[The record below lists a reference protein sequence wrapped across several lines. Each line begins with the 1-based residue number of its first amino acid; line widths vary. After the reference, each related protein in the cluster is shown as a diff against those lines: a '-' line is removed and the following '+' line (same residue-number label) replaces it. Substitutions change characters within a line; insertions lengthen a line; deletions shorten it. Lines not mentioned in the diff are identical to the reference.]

1 MFQKNYPMPDFSFSE
16 DMNLND
22 IKFDYNLFEHLEP
35 LKPNRI
41 FKASL
46 KEYNKPL
53 VLKTLILSQEFI
65 PKEIIKRQS
74 LDSNENILQFFGLA
88 KSDLHTYVLVYEYAD
103 SGTFRHF
110 LERYFR
116 KLNWNAKLRLA
127 KQLVSAVTHLHE
139 NDIVHGRLH
148 SENILVHEGMIKI
161 GDFISSK
168 VTFETNPLSKLL
180 GYIQYFDPM
189 YLRDIKTYV
198 LNKRSDIYSVGVLL
212 WEISSG
218 TVPYESEVPIGFNL
232 LNAIIYGKRET
243 TVKGTP
249 QKYVDIYKE
258 CWKHDIEERPT
269 IQHVARELA
278 KIVIIEKS
286 KKKIQEVIHPTLN
299 NINKNSVFLHDLLQL
314 FIDESNTTDDSV
326 QIVKLLNNFIDT
338 NNKDQ
343 TEIINQLI
351 YYQEDYYFNCMVGF
365 FYEYGIG
372 VPIDYNVAFDMYSMS
387 SRENIDYINLDNL
400 DNLTL
405 VEKDEKKG
413 FELILEAVEEGNS
426 MAKYNLGYCY
436 EHGKGTD
443 KGIKNGSNGIKNPL
457 EVVVYKDNID

>member
-1 MFQKNYPMPDFSFSE
+1 
-16 DMNLND
+16 
-22 IKFDYNLFEHLEP
+22 
-35 LKPNRI
+35 
-41 FKASL
+41 
-46 KEYNKPL
+46 
-53 VLKTLILSQEFI
+53 
-65 PKEIIKRQS
+65 
-74 LDSNENILQFFGLA
+74 
-88 KSDLHTYVLVYEYAD
+88 
-103 SGTFRHF
+103 
-110 LERYFR
+110 
-116 KLNWNAKLRLA
+116 
-127 KQLVSAVTHLHE
+127 
-139 NDIVHGRLH
+139 
-148 SENILVHEGMIKI
+148 
-161 GDFISSK
+161 
-168 VTFETNPLSKLL
+168 
-180 GYIQYFDPM
+180 
-189 YLRDIKTYV
+189 
-198 LNKRSDIYSVGVLL
+198 VGVLL

-218 TVPYESEVPIGFNL
+218 TIPYESEIPIGFNL

-249 QKYVDIYKE
+249 QKYVEIYKE

-286 KKKIQEVIHPTLN
+286 KKKFQEVIHPTLN

-314 FIDESNTTDDSV
+314 FIDKSNTTDDSV
-326 QIVKLLNNFIDT
+326 HIVNLLNNFIDK

-372 VPIDYNVAFDMYSMS
+372 VPIDYNIAFDMYSMS

-405 VEKDEKKG
+405 VDKYRLNNCLLGKISLANFYLNGKGVEKNETMALNLFLESTKQKSGLGQYFVGRCYENGYSVDQCENKALEWYNKSAESGNPIGQYMVEKDEKRG

-426 MAKYNLGYCY
+426 LAKYNLGHCY

-443 KGIKNGSNGIKNPL
+443 KEINLNYAL
-457 EVVVYKDNID
+457 EWYQKSARNSCPQGQYQLAYFYHHGKVVMQDFSQAADWYLKAAERGHYYSQYQIGCFYKDGIGVDKNIRNAIRWFEKAKDNNDGSSQFLDKLIKSLKKL